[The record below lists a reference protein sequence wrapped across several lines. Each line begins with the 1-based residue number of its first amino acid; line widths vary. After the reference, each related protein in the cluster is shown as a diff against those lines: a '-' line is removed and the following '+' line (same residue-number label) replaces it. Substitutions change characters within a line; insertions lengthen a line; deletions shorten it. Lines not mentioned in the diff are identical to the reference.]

1 MLNQAQAGAF
11 ERWFSSICEQKRV
24 KILIAK
30 VAWRWMNKAASIVFQ
45 CWSEYTEHQVSNRLP
60 ISHDNE
66 DETHLKREEAL
77 QEERDRFYQEIMEL
91 QRRLE
96 EENLRAKT
104 HLTEEIETV
113 QHRLQQQSRKVI
125 QRLLNQHLHAAFNT
139 FVERVA
145 DARHMRET
153 CRKMVLRMTNRQ
165 LSQGFCR
172 FAESVES
179 RREQRTILTKIMA
192 QWAKRYMVQAWE
204 LWQEIMA
211 KKTEQDHQ
219 DAVKKLHMV
228 MAKEGHYEQKYN
240 HLKQRFRKHA
250 EWLVDK
256 MTGMNVA
263 RAFDLFHD
271 KVTRRRKIEETF
283 SITSWRLST
292 AQYFGAGSTQLPC
305 TIICLYPRRQKQHWR
320 ESVFC

>member
-11 ERWFSSICEQKRV
+11 ERWVRSICEQKRV
-24 KILIAK
+24 KNLITKA
-30 VAWRWMNKAASIVFQ
+30 ASRWMNKSASIVFQ
-45 CWSEYTEHQVSNRLP
+45 CWSEYTEHQVSNRLAT
-60 ISHDNE
+60 SYD
-66 DETHLKREEAL
+66 DEHEPDLEREEAL

-91 QRRLE
+91 QHRLE

-104 HLTEEIETV
+104 HLMEEIETV
-113 QHRLQQQSRKVI
+113 QQRLQQQSRKVI

-139 FVERVA
+139 FVERLA
-145 DARHMRET
+145 DARHQRET
-153 CRKMVLRMTNRQ
+153 CRRILLRMTNRR
-165 LSQGFCR
+165 LSKGFCR

-192 QWAKRYMVQAWE
+192 QWTKRYMVQAWE
-204 LWQEIMA
+204 LWQDIMA
-211 KKTEQDHQ
+211 EKAEQDHL
-219 DAVKKLHMV
+219 DSVHKFHMV

-256 MTGMNVA
+256 MTGMNLA

-271 KVTRRRKIEETF
+271 KVLRRRKMEETF
-283 SITSWRLST
+283 SITGWHIS
-292 AQYFGAGSTQLPC
+292 AQYFGP
-305 TIICLYPRRQKQHWR
+305 
-320 ESVFC
+320 